1 MKGKVLDFNFQEGK
15 GIISGDD
22 DKRYEFE
29 IKEWKEQTPPQ
40 KNDTVD
46 FEVNEEKA
54 LKIYLLETPDKKIKE
69 NIKTFGGSGGVLLLI
84 AGFFSP
90 IPHIGAAI
98 SLLASVVGFILMAIA
113 IKQLSE
119 FKKDEKAFK
128 NFIIATVLY
137 FVNSFL
143 FLFLILGFIIAIIA
157 GSDNSSDEMTSV
169 LVFVS
174 IIGIVLYILGIV
186 SSLFFKKCFNSLSK
200 ITNEKMFSTGG
211 NLIFIGSFLTIILVG
226 FIIILIGWIFVTVGF
241 FSLNS
246 NS

>member
-1 MKGKVLDFNFQEGK
+1 
-15 GIISGDD
+15 
-22 DKRYEFE
+22 
-29 IKEWKEQTPPQ
+29 
-40 KNDTVD
+40 VD

-143 FLFLILGFIIAIIA
+143 FLFLILGIIAIMA
-157 GSDNSSDEMTSV
+157 GSDNSSDEMTSA

-174 IIGIVLYILGIV
+174 ITGIVLYVLGIV

-200 ITNEKMFSTGG
+200 ITNKKMFSTGG

-246 NS
+246 NN